1 MPPMPPMPQMPQPMP
16 RGWGLWSLLTGRF
29 LFFFSTSF
37 FPKDSKKNK
46 ERPRFGWFWM
56 QPNGITVTL
65 LIVTSTNDL
74 KILILG
80 TKFFLLGVRGRDV
93 TSYVCVITARCSV
106 WEQTWSV
113 CGATG
118 EICVEKRCGNSEW
131 LAVLVHFVKPF
142 RNCNVALH
150 SAIPPLFCVGSISRW
165 IDCSLQSVILFPAD
179 NEDSFPG
186 VVGSEFLSFERPDET
201 RQTVHIGVK
210 WHLVNVQPPALGEP
224 CFYIAFCE
232 DHRTFCLRFLLLVC
246 AVKGVKLAT
255 DLSANRPHQTGPGIL
270 DMEPVESSLT
280 AVDQSESL
288 EVKHCRATSL
298 HWQSLGKEGWRILSA
313 VVPWTLGIVW

>member
-1 MPPMPPMPQMPQPMP
+1 MTSKYWFWALNSSFLE
-16 RGWGLWSLLTGRF
+16 WGEGMWHPTFVWSLQGAPFESKLGLSVERQGKSVLKKGAAILSDSQFWCTLSNRF
-29 LFFFSTSF
+29 
-37 FPKDSKKNK
+37 
-46 ERPRFGWFWM
+46 EIAM
-56 QPNGITVTL
+56 L
-65 LIVTSTNDL
+65 LSIP
-74 KILILG
+74 
-80 TKFFLLGVRGRDV
+80 
-93 TSYVCVITARCSV
+93 
-106 WEQTWSV
+106 
-113 CGATG
+113 
-118 EICVEKRCGNSEW
+118 
-131 LAVLVHFVKPF
+131 PF
-142 RNCNVALH
+142 RLC
-150 SAIPPLFCVGSISRW
+150 FCVGSISRW